1 MCSINGVYSLQKNL
15 PNDAIL
21 VAKKIQK
28 QLSYRGPDYSSKF
41 ISPTCALYS
50 NVFSIVERA
59 TKSQLFYS
67 NDKKIV
73 LAFNGE
79 IYNHQKLRTFLQ
91 NKGHVFKTCS
101 DTEVIMRSYEE
112 YGESCFIHFKG
123 MFAIAIFD
131 QRQNAKGKLL
141 LARDR
146 FGEKPLFYLRKGSQ
160 LFFSSESLPLV
171 KLTDKKINTNALAEY
186 FALGFSSNHIIDKI
200 KRLQPG
206 SYLSLSGSKLK
217 IKKYWMPKFDVD
229 YKISQKTAVIEYER
243 ILSEIIKEM
252 YPREVKVGS
261 FLSGGIDSTLIS
273 LALYNYK
280 KRVDCISSGLI
291 DANEDTKI
299 SSQDSD
305 FSSVEKLGNEFKKVE
320 QIAKSLKINLHKKE
334 FTTTEFIKKFDNIIR
349 HLPGGPVVT
358 TSPPLW
364 FFAANEAQRL
374 NKRTVFAGEGADEL
388 FCGYKTNNPTLYL
401 NSEHNLVKKYSKI
414 MGLCNYLDLKSL
426 IKNKF
431 DNPFTKA
438 QSELDETFIGNGKP
452 EDILMNKLRYML
464 GSGLFLCPHMLE
476 KADGMTMAYPIEVRL
491 PYLHPDSVEFVYR
504 LPAKFI
510 VNKNQTK
517 ILLRKV
523 AKKMGVPDFVI
534 NEPKQRTSLPYY
546 KLFFKSKYSQYF
558 QEKILRKNAMIKRVL
573 NASFVDKMAMDGKN
587 PRKLLSLLILESYFE
602 SIFKE

>member
-1 MCSINGVYSLQKNL
+1 MCSINGVYSLQKKL
-15 PNDAIL
+15 PNGAII

-28 QLSYRGPDYSSKF
+28 QLGYRGPDYSSKF

-50 NVFSIVERA
+50 NIFSIVERA
-59 TKSQLFYS
+59 TKSQPFYS

-73 LAFNGE
+73 LIFNGE
-79 IYNHQKLRTFLQ
+79 IYNYKKLQTLLQ
-91 NKGHVFKTCS
+91 NRGYVFKTNS
-101 DTEVIMRSYEE
+101 DAEVIMRLYEE
-112 YGESCFIHFKG
+112 YGENCFIHFKG

-131 QRQNAKGKLL
+131 LRQNARGKLL

-229 YKISQKTAVIEYER
+229 YKISQKTAIIEYER

-252 YPREVKVGS
+252 YPQEIKVGS

-299 SSQDSD
+299 SNQDSD
-305 FSSVEKLGNEFKKVE
+305 FSRVEKSGNEFKKVE
-320 QIAKSLKINLHKKE
+320 QIAKSLKINLYKKE

-401 NSEHNLVKKYSKI
+401 NSKNNLVKKYSEI
-414 MGLCNYLDLKSL
+414 MGLCSYVDLKSL

-431 DNPFTKA
+431 YNPFTKA
-438 QSELDETFIGNGKP
+438 QSELDETFIGNGEP

-464 GSGLFLCPHMLE
+464 GSGLVLCPHMLE

-491 PYLHPDSVEFVYR
+491 PYLHPDSVEFMYR

-558 QEKILRKNAMIKRVL
+558 QEKILRKDAMIKRVL
-573 NASFVDKMAMDGKN
+573 NASLVDEMAVDGKN